1 MGTPLD
7 SWLSTVSQTKYT
19 GKTYAV
25 NFGPFPFTPTESS
38 LARVKPLLKEY
49 GDITRI
55 TIYADRTVTF
65 GFALGDRR
73 MPTTRKRL
81 PLIISGKCVG
91 VLMAPFHIKMMG
103 VKACK
108 FCPAM
113 GDVLAHT
120 PACQVNKD
128 AREQF
133 LVRKN
138 KKTAALAATAR
149 GERTGPPQM
158 APGEIPPPLHNP
170 GRHVLARLS
179 GQVEALH
186 RADA

>member
-1 MGTPLD
+1 MRSCETARLRGCAAAHLTPL
-7 SWLSTVSQTKYT
+7 L
-19 GKTYAV
+19 
-25 NFGPFPFTPTESS
+25 
-38 LARVKPLLKEY
+38 
-49 GDITRI
+49 
-55 TIYADRTVTF
+55 
-65 GFALGDRR
+65 
-73 MPTTRKRL
+73 
-81 PLIISGKCVG
+81 
-91 VLMAPFHIKMMG
+91 
-103 VKACK
+103 
-108 FCPAM
+108 
-113 GDVLAHT
+113 VLAHT

-133 LVRKN
+133 LVRRN